1 MIFGEDLKNF
11 ICTGYRS
18 LELLNVVQ
26 MEVGASIVISFEANK
41 MELVK
46 FNCYGIMQSPP
57 LIGRKKE
64 RSFVS
69 FSDN

>member
-11 ICTGYRS
+11 ICTGYKS
-18 LELLNVVQ
+18 LELSNVVQ
-26 MEVGASIVISFEANK
+26 MEVWASIVISFQANK

-57 LIGRKKE
+57 FNWKKE
-64 RSFVS
+64 RKKLCLF
-69 FSDN
+69 FG